1 MSSKVIEIGYGDVKR
16 VKIGG
21 NGPLVLIGGP
31 CAIENRDHALMMADQ
46 ISKICKELNVDWIY
60 KSCFDKDC
68 RSSPDSF
75 HGVGID
81 QGLEILSEVR
91 KEFGIPVTSD
101 FSDPA
106 WAQATGEVCD
116 LVQVPAYLCR
126 QTSILRAAAKTG
138 RPIHLKKGQF
148 MSPWNMKNSVKK
160 IEAAGGSQILLA
172 DRGTFFG
179 YNMLVNDMRSFSI
192 MAQTGYPVCY
202 DITHSIQMP
211 TSMGE
216 ISGGE
221 REFIPPLT
229 RAATAAGHRANPQ
242 HHPRPARALL
252 GPGESAE
259 PQSQRHRRP
268 ARHGHPRL
276 SSAARPAAAG
286 HHRSHARAGAR
297 RAGVG
302 KSHRPHD
309 LRGAQL

>member
-46 ISKICKELNVDWIY
+46 ISKICKELSVDWIY

-91 KEFGIPVTSD
+91 KEFGVPVTSD

-160 IEAAGGSQILLA
+160 IEAAGGTQILLA

-229 RAATAAGHRANPQ
+229 RVATAAGIDAIFAEIHNDPQ
-242 HHPRPARALL
+242 NALSDPNTVLNIKHLRHVLGQARDIHNFRLDLL
-252 GPGESAE
+252 EKY
-259 PQSQRHRRP
+259 
-268 ARHGHPRL
+268 
-276 SSAARPAAAG
+276 
-286 HHRSHARAGAR
+286 
-297 RAGVG
+297 GV
-302 KSHRPHD
+302 D
-309 LRGAQL
+309 NVY